1 MKEPKTTTQWY
12 LGARNAVVLCIDSVA
27 AGQGFAG
34 RGYHAYSAEPFVFD
48 EPTQILKAMES
59 LYDDMSFP
67 FPNTTMRSF
76 GVQTAAATG
85 APAAPG
91 GAAGNPAP
99 PAGGRNQAAERTTIM
114 SDKELLEKHGDLG
127 TFIVR
132 VQQRQ
137 NSTWQGRITWMDEDK
152 SVNFRSIWEMVH
164 LIEEAVGPADDD
176 EPQNW

>member
-1 MKEPKTTTQWY
+1 MKEPKTKNQWY
-12 LGARNAVVLCIDSVA
+12 LGAPNAVILCIDKVQPGS
-27 AGQGFAG
+27 GLMG
-34 RGYHAYSAEPFVFD
+34 RAYHAYSAEPFVFS
-48 EPTQILKAMES
+48 ELTQVLSAMES
-59 LYDDMSFP
+59 LYDAMHFP

-76 GVQTAAATG
+76 A
-85 APAAPG
+85 APAAG
-91 GAAGNPAP
+91 GAQPAGSTGTATARPGRPAP
-99 PAGGRNQAAERTTIM
+99 EERITIM
-114 SDKELLEKHGDLG
+114 SDKDLLEKHGDLG

-176 EPQNW
+176 DKQSW